1 MKYVITGGDEDG
13 KTFPITMSPCD
24 EEQYKD
30 F

>member
-13 KTFPITMSPCD
+13 KEFPITMSPCS